1 MQEIVVISGK
11 GGTGKTSLVSGL
23 APLGPQK
30 ILADC
35 DVDAADLHLIM
46 HPEVRKRYEFI
57 SGELAHIDPNTCT
70 ECGLCR
76 EYCRFGAI
84 DTSFRVWEQDC
95 EGCALCSHV
104 CPAGAIRM
112 APRFNGYW
120 YVSGT
125 RFGTMVHAALKPGA
139 ENSGKL
145 VTTVRT
151 EAREIAQQEGIDLIL
166 TDGSP
171 GIGCPV
177 IASLSRASLA
187 LIVAEPTLAAIS
199 DLKRVQELTAY
210 FDIPGGIVL
219 NKADINEFLSDEIEA
234 FAREKG
240 LPVFGR
246 IPYSEGIT
254 RAQIEG
260 QSIAEHDPDGLGAHM
275 RGIWNGLR
283 EHLATE
289 AIKTSGARQ
298 EPTAQGTAGK
308 NKNPQEN
315 H

>member
-11 GGTGKTSLVSGL
+11 GGTGKTSVLSGL
-23 APLGPQK
+23 APLGPK
-30 ILADC
+30 KVLADC

-46 HPEVRKRYEFI
+46 HPSVQKQHEFI
-57 SGELAHIDPNTCT
+57 SGELAHIDPDSCT

-76 EYCRFGAI
+76 EYCRFDAI
-84 DTSFRVWEQDC
+84 DASFRVWEQNC
-95 EGCALCSHV
+95 EGCALCYHV
-104 CPAGAIRM
+104 CPSGAVRM
-112 APRFNGYW
+112 EPRFNGYW
-120 YVSGT
+120 YVSET
-125 RFGTMVHAALKPGA
+125 RFGTMVHAALLPGA

-151 EAREIAQQEGIDLIL
+151 EAREIAQQNGIELIL

-187 LIVAEPTLAAIS
+187 LIVAEPTLAAVS

-210 FDIPGGIVL
+210 FDIPSGIVL
-219 NKADINEFLSDEIEA
+219 NKADINESLGEEIKA
-234 FAREKG
+234 FANEKG
-240 LPVFGR
+240 LPLFGR

-260 QSIAEHDPDGLGAHM
+260 LSITEYDPDGLGTYM
-275 RGIWNGLR
+275 RSIWEAIR
-283 EHLATE
+283 EKLETE
-289 AIKTSGARQ
+289 VIKTSDTRQ
-298 EPTAQGTAGK
+298 EPTS
-308 NKNPQEN
+308 
-315 H
+315 

>member
-23 APLGPQK
+23 ASLGPRK
-30 ILADC
+30 VLADC

-46 HPEVRKRYEFI
+46 HPRVKRRQEFI
-57 SGELAHIDPNTCT
+57 SGELARIDPDTCT
-70 ECGLCR
+70 QCGLCR

-84 DTSFRVWEQDC
+84 DAAFRVWEQDC
-95 EGCALCSHV
+95 EGCALCHHV
-104 CPAGAIRM
+104 CPVEAISM
-112 APRFNGYW
+112 EPRFNGYW
-120 YVSGT
+120 YVSDT
-125 RFGTMVHAALKPGA
+125 RFGTMVHASLLPGA

-151 EAREIAQQEGIDLIL
+151 EARDIAQQEGIELIL

-187 LIVAEPTLAAIS
+187 LIVAEPTLAAVS

-210 FDIPGGIVL
+210 FDIPSGIVL
-219 NKADINEFLSDEIEA
+219 NKANINESLGDEVEA
-234 FAREKG
+234 FAKEKG
-240 LPVFGR
+240 LPLLGR
-246 IPYSEGIT
+246 IPYSEAMT

-260 QSIAEHDPDGLGAHM
+260 QSITEYDPQGLGQSIN
-275 RGIWNGLR
+275 RIWDGLR
-283 EHLATE
+283 EWLETE
-289 AIKTSGARQ
+289 GAQASEARKT
-298 EPTAQGTAGK
+298 PTS
-308 NKNPQEN
+308 E
-315 H
+315 

>member
-23 APLGPQK
+23 ASLGPK
-30 ILADC
+30 KVLADC

-46 HPEVRKRYEFI
+46 HPNVQKHNEFI
-57 SGELAHIDPNTCT
+57 SGELAHIDPDACT

-84 DTSFRVWEQDC
+84 DESFRVWEQDC
-95 EGCALCSHV
+95 EGCALCYHV
-104 CPAGAIRM
+104 CPSGAVHM
-112 APRFNGYW
+112 EPRFNGYW
-120 YVSGT
+120 YVSET
-125 RFGTMVHAALKPGA
+125 RFGTMVHAALLPGA

-151 EAREIAQQEGIDLIL
+151 EAREIAQQDGIELIL

-187 LIVAEPTLAAIS
+187 LIVAEPTLAAVS
-199 DLKRVQELTAY
+199 DLKRVQELTA
-210 FDIPGGIVL
+210 FFEIPSGIVL
-219 NKADINEFLSDEIEA
+219 NKADINESLSQEVEA
-234 FAREKG
+234 FAREKE

-246 IPYSEGIT
+246 VPYDGAIT

-260 QSIAEHDPDGLGAHM
+260 KSITEYDPDGLGSYM
-275 RGIWNGLR
+275 RHIWD
-283 EHLATE
+283 H
-289 AIKTSGARQ
+289 IQ
-298 EPTAQGTAGK
+298 ETLQAE
-308 NKNPQEN
+308 PQT
-315 H
+315 HSA

>member
-23 APLGPQK
+23 ASLGPPK
-30 ILADC
+30 VLADC

-46 HPEVRKRYEFI
+46 HPAVQKRHEFI
-57 SGELAHIDPNTCT
+57 SGELAHIDPELCT

-76 EYCRFGAI
+76 EYCRFNAI
-84 DTSFRVWEQDC
+84 DESFRVWEQDC

-104 CPAGAIRM
+104 CPSGAVRM
-112 APRFNGYW
+112 EPRFNGYW
-120 YVSGT
+120 YVSET
-125 RFGTMVHAALKPGA
+125 RFGTMVHAALLPGA

-151 EAREIAQQEGIDLIL
+151 EAREIAKDSGTDLIL

-187 LIVAEPTLAAIS
+187 LIVAEPTVAAVS

-210 FDIPGGIVL
+210 FDIPSGIVL
-219 NKADINEFLSDEIEA
+219 NKADINESLGEEVEN

-240 LPVFGR
+240 LPLLGR
-246 IPYSEGIT
+246 IPYSEAVT

-260 QSIAEHDPDGLGAHM
+260 QSITEYDPEGLGLTIHHIWD
-275 RGIWNGLR
+275 GIGERLQAL
-283 EHLATE
+283 E
-289 AIKTSGARQ
+289 SGAAEAKK
-298 EPTAQGTAGK
+298 EPTS
-308 NKNPQEN
+308 E
-315 H
+315 